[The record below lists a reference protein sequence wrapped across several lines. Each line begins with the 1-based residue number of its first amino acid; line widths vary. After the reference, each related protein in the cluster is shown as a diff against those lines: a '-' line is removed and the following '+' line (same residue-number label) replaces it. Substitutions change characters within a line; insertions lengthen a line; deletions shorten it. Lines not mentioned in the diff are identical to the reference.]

1 MSYIYYKDYVGSLEY
16 SEEDKVFHGKLIGI
30 KDLVSYEG
38 DSATSLI
45 ADFHESVD
53 EYLDFCNRQG
63 RKPDRPFK
71 GSFNVR
77 VKPELHRQAA
87 LAAETKGVSL
97 NAFVEEAIRHSL

>member
-16 SEEDKVFHGKLIGI
+16 SEEDNVFHGKLIGI

-38 DSATSLI
+38 ESAKTLI
-45 ADFHESVD
+45 ADFHQSVD
-53 EYLDFCNRQG
+53 EYLDFCNRNG
-63 RKPDRPFK
+63 RAPDKPFK

-87 LAAETKGVSL
+87 LAAETKGISL